1 MNEFILITLLSVA
14 AMYDLNYAKIPN
26 RLILAGLVTA
36 LISLLYGSGSLNT
49 VDVYDRLLG
58 MSIPLL
64 AGVVIYAF
72 GILGAGDI
80 KLLCV
85 IGAFLGVRRVL
96 GSMVYALSIGALMG
110 GAKMIYMIKAGWL
123 REYTHKRVTIRFA
136 VCILLGTLGE
146 IITLGIV

>member
-14 AMYDLNYAKIPN
+14 AVYDLNYAKIPN
-26 RLILAGLVTA
+26 WLILIGLVTA
-36 LISLLYGSGSLNT
+36 LISLPYGPKAL
-49 VDVYDRLLG
+49 DVYDRLLG

-72 GILGAGDI
+72 GVLGAGDI

-85 IGAFLGVRRVL
+85 IGAFQGVRCVL
-96 GSMVYALSIGALMG
+96 GSMIYAFSIGALMG
-110 GAKMIYMIKAGWL
+110 GIKMIIMINAGWL
-123 REYTHKRVTIRFA
+123 REYPRKRVTIRFA

-146 IITLGIV
+146 IITLNNITE